1 MKKVRYLNIFIIL
14 TIYILISIF
23 LERLIPR
30 VFNLGIN
37 PLFLIFISAYLYI
50 KTNNNHG
57 RFIKNK
63 EYIKKMIII
72 SLIYVILYVYLGFI
86 FGFVRSPYSHNI
98 LTIFKNIWQIIIPIV
113 AIEYTRSA
121 LVNNNF
127 KNKFY
132 IIISILMFF
141 ALELG
146 INSLMNNITEREAAF
161 KYVSSIF
168 MPLLFSEVI
177 YTYLSVKGSYKL
189 VLMYRLIIEFM
200 YLLSPI
206 YPDLDWFL
214 TGILGILIPVV
225 IYIVFKYDFD
235 KKKRDTSRIRQKKQ
249 NPVIYVPIILLIITF
264 VSFMAGLFIYEPI
277 AIISNSM
284 HPVFNRGDV
293 VVLRKVDKNE
303 LKKIDKYTIIVYSID
318 SQQIVHRVIDKKVEN
333 GKLVFQTMGDANNA
347 PDSRLV
353 NEEQVIGVYQFS
365 IKYIGYP
372 SVWLSEFFKN
382 EEAKVEIK

>member
-161 KYVSSIF
+161 KYISSIF

-214 TGILGILIPVV
+214 TGILGILIPVI

>member
-161 KYVSSIF
+161 KYISSIF

-200 YLLSPI
+200 FLLSPI

-214 TGILGILIPVV
+214 TGILGILIPVI

-318 SQQIVHRVIDKKVEN
+318 SQQIVHRVIDKKFEN

>member
-14 TIYILISIF
+14 TIYILVSIF

-37 PLFLIFISAYLYI
+37 PLFLIFISVYLYI

-161 KYVSSIF
+161 KYISSIF

-200 YLLSPI
+200 FLLSPI

-214 TGILGILIPVV
+214 TGILGILIPVI

-293 VVLRKVDKNE
+293 VVLRKADKNE

>member
-14 TIYILISIF
+14 TIYILVSIF

-37 PLFLIFISAYLYI
+37 PLFLIFISVYLYI

-161 KYVSSIF
+161 KYISSIF

-200 YLLSPI
+200 FLLSPI

-214 TGILGILIPVV
+214 TGILGILIPVI

-293 VVLRKVDKNE
+293 VVLHKADKNE